1 LESKVFILIA
11 TLGLSW
17 AGPLN
22 KKNTDALSGAHSHD
36 DGGKQVEAQAPDEPA
51 SAPDERKL
59 CPSSSTNSG
68 IIRSRFNE
76 VVPMDPETQIYVQH
90 KVDIDAG
97 EDRCINAVLIE
108 HQPVRGCKYT
118 MLFNAV
124 RGSHNLQLT
133 SLELDAD
140 SWCPGWGDPRE
151 TGETGNHRSYTKG
164 MGGDGLSLVLSRSHV
179 TDFVADRSC
188 TQLTMST
195 QGEIFLSRGLGGRA
209 ERFSFENLQFTG
221 QYDSV
226 GEPSSF
232 CPSPPPVVVR
242 EEPKAPQENVFQ
254 NTAVLGFVGHEPIPN
269 FPAID
274 GGLSVL
280 QSFGDRFTL
289 RGDISM
295 GPLKHTA
302 LYGNF
307 MFGKV
312 SGKPGLRPYVGL
324 RVGGFDSNV
333 THNGDSITTPG
344 FTLGMETNRAVKSS
358 RLYGSFEVSPVFYG
372 EDLRAYMSSDPD
384 LYTSM
389 GVMFKLHVGMFL
401 R

>member
-1 LESKVFILIA
+1 MFILIA

-22 KKNTDALSGAHSHD
+22 KKNIEALSGAHSHD
-36 DGGKQVEAQAPDEPA
+36 DGGKQVEAQAPDGPA
-51 SAPDERKL
+51 DAPDEREA
-59 CPSSSTNSG
+59 CPASSINSG
-68 IIRSRFNE
+68 TIRSRFNE
-76 VVPMDPETQIYVQH
+76 VVTMDPATQVYVQH
-90 KVDIDAG
+90 KVDIDAV
-97 EDRCINAVLIE
+97 EDRCINAVVID
-108 HQPVRGCKYT
+108 HQPERGCKYT

-124 RGSHNLQLT
+124 KGNHNLQLT

-140 SWCPGWGDPRE
+140 SWCPGWKDRRE
-151 TGETGNHRSYTKG
+151 TGETGSHRSYTKG
-164 MGGDGLSLVLSRSHV
+164 MGGDGLSLMLSRSHV
-179 TDFVADRSC
+179 NDFVADRSC

-232 CPSPPPVVVR
+232 CPSPPVERPKVVVR
-242 EEPKAPQENVFQ
+242 DKPTAPEKNIFE
-254 NTAVLGFVGHEPIPN
+254 NTAVLGFLGHEPIPN
-269 FPAID
+269 FPVID
-274 GGLSVL
+274 VGISVL
-280 QSFGDRFTL
+280 QAVGDRFTL
-289 RGDISM
+289 RGDISV
-295 GPLKHTA
+295 GPLKHSA
-302 LYGNF
+302 LYANF

-312 SGKPGLRPYVGL
+312 SGTPGLRPYAGL
-324 RVGGFDSNV
+324 RAGGLEGGIS
-333 THNGDSITTPG
+333 TPG

-372 EDLRAYMSSDPD
+372 EDIRAYMSSTED
-384 LYTSM
+384 LHTSM

>member
-232 CPSPPPVVVR
+232 CPSPPPVVVVR

-312 SGKPGLRPYVGL
+312 SGTPGLRPYVGL
-324 RVGGFDSNV
+324 RAGGLEGGIS
-333 THNGDSITTPG
+333 TPG
-344 FTLGMETNRAVKSS
+344 FTLGMETNRAVKSA
-358 RLYGSFEVSPVFYG
+358 RLYGSFEVTPVFYG
-372 EDLRAYMSSDPD
+372 EPIRAYMSSTED
-384 LYTSM
+384 LHTSM

>member
-1 LESKVFILIA
+1 MFLLIA

-22 KKNTDALSGAHSHD
+22 NKNTAALSSARSHD
-36 DGGKQVEAQAPDEPA
+36 DGGKQTKPQASDEPA
-51 SAPDERKL
+51 SVPDKREV
-59 CPSSSTNSG
+59 CPYSSSNTG
-68 IIRSRFNE
+68 IIRSRGNE
-76 VVPMDPETQIYVQH
+76 VVPMDPATQIYVQH
-90 KVDIDAG
+90 KVDIDAV
-97 EDRCINAVLIE
+97 EDRCINAVVID
-108 HQPVRGCKYT
+108 HQPERGCKYT

-133 SLELDAD
+133 SVKLDAD
-140 SWCPGWGDPRE
+140 SWCPGWRDRRE
-151 TGETGNHRSYTKG
+151 TGETGSNRSYTKG

-179 TDFVADRSC
+179 ADFVADRSC

-232 CPSPPPVVVR
+232 CPSSPPRVVPSKVVVR
-242 EEPKAPQENVFQ
+242 DKPKAPEKNIFE

-274 GGLSVL
+274 AGISVL

-289 RGDISM
+289 RGDTSL
-295 GPLKHTA
+295 GKFKHHA
-302 LYGNF
+302 LSANL
-307 MFGKV
+307 MFGQV

-324 RVGGFDSNV
+324 RVGGLE
-333 THNGDSITTPG
+333 HRGDIKAPG
-344 FTLGMETNRAVKSS
+344 FTLGVETNRAVKSS
-358 RLYGSFEVSPVFYG
+358 PLYGSFEVTPVFYG
-372 EDLRAYMSSDPD
+372 EDIRAYMSSTED
-384 LYTSM
+384 LHTTM
-389 GVMFKLHVGMFL
+389 GVLFKLHLGIFL

>member
-1 LESKVFILIA
+1 MFLLIA

-22 KKNTDALSGAHSHD
+22 KKNIEALSGAHSHD
-36 DGGKQVEAQAPDEPA
+36 DGGKQMEAQAPDEPA
-51 SAPDERKL
+51 DAPDEREA
-59 CPSSSTNSG
+59 CPASSINSG
-68 IIRSRFNE
+68 TIRSRFNE
-76 VVPMDPETQIYVQH
+76 VVTMDPATQVYVQH
-90 KVDIDAG
+90 KVDIDAV
-97 EDRCINAVLIE
+97 EDRCINAVVID
-108 HQPVRGCKYT
+108 HQPERGCKYT

-140 SWCPGWGDPRE
+140 SWCPGWSDPRE
-151 TGETGNHRSYTKG
+151 TGETGSHRSYTKG

-242 EEPKAPQENVFQ
+242 EEPKAPQENVFE

-269 FPAID
+269 FPVID
-274 GGLSVL
+274 VGISVL
-280 QSFGDRFTL
+280 QAVGDRFTL
-289 RGDISM
+289 RGDISV
-295 GPLKHTA
+295 GPLKHSA
-302 LYGNF
+302 LYANF

-312 SGKPGLRPYVGL
+312 SGTPGLRPYAGL
-324 RVGGFDSNV
+324 RAGGLEGGIS
-333 THNGDSITTPG
+333 TPG
-344 FTLGMETNRAVKSS
+344 LTLGVETNRAVKSS
-358 RLYGSFEVSPVFYG
+358 RFYGSFEMTPVFYG
-372 EDLRAYMSSDPD
+372 EDIRAYMSSTDS
-384 LYTSM
+384 LHTSM